1 MIITEKLL
9 ARRTVLRGVD
19 ATLAL
24 PLFDAMSL
32 SAAAKT
38 AAKPAQRLGAMST
51 EPQPRLFWD

>member
-32 SAAAKT
+32 SAADKT
-38 AAKPAQRLGAMST
+38 AAKRAQRLGAM
-51 EPQPRLFWD
+51 